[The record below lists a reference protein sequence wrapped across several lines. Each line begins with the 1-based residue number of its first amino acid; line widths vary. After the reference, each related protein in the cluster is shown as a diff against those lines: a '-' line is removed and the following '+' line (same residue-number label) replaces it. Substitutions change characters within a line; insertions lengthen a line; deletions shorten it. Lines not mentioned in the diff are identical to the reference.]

1 MRLTLRLVAAVA
13 LPVAVILVAAFYLA
27 YVFASETNANRVL
40 ALQMRKVIDASESL
54 LRAIGDAETG
64 QRGYVITG
72 EDRYLQPY
80 RSGSAAAEDQLND
93 LERLV
98 ASDVEQARRIAAIR
112 PLLMA
117 KLDEM
122 AQTVE
127 VRRSQGFDAARAIVL
142 QQDIGKSVMD
152 EIRWRIGEV
161 EAAESTLLDLRR
173 TQILAYEQRALLASG
188 TGGITATLAL
198 AITIALLIRNNMRL
212 QKAERTLAE
221 EAAMLRAVL
230 SNTRDG
236 VLAFDNGNLLTAW
249 NERAA
254 EFFDLSADLV
264 RKASPLSAFMEAAR
278 PRGYAQI
285 FEAMPDATVD
295 QGMVM
300 ALIVG
305 KRQLECYRKRMPS
318 GGILI
323 TCADV
328 TRRVRSE
335 MIARQAQKMEAIG
348 HLTGGVAH
356 DFNNVLQIIK
366 ANLDLLE
373 RDLAG
378 NPQAVQRLRHARV
391 SADRG
396 ATLTRHLLAFARR
409 QPLEPIA
416 VSLSRLVGD
425 MAQLLRRTLGET
437 IEIETVAAGG
447 VWNTLVDPS
456 QLENAL
462 VNLAVNARDAMPDG
476 GKLTIELGNAT
487 LDDAYASANIEAV
500 PGQYVLLAVTD
511 TGGGMPPEV
520 AMRAFEPFFTTK
532 PEGKGT
538 GLGLSMVY
546 GFVKQSGGHIKI
558 YSEAGQGTTIRIYLP
573 RTSKPEER
581 GEVVMPPPAVGG
593 NETVLVVEDDD
604 AVRHAAVDMLTD
616 LGYAVRQAS
625 EAEGALAL
633 LADGVR
639 VDLLF
644 TDVVMPGSIG
654 SRELARRAAAL
665 QPHIAV
671 LYTSGYT
678 ENAIIH
684 HGRLDEDVA
693 LLSKPY
699 GKDELARK
707 LRLLLDHPPGPK
719 AENQPPTEAARK
731 LRLLVVEDD
740 ALLRLSRPRG
750 RRGRRRR
757 GGDGAGRA
765 HCRFRC
771 GARRCR
777 AARHSRRRSDRG
789 DTAAPPAPRHHR
801 DDGLHGGRP
810 ALRSGVHGQ
819 HRVRRQALRRRG
831 VAEGIRDAGRLPA
844 TRGAVAAVQTRS
856 RGMRRSQC
864 CANRLFSPS

>member
-1 MRLTLRLVAAVA
+1 MRLTLRLLAAVA

-40 ALQMRKVIDASESL
+40 ALQMRDVIDTAESL
-54 LRAIGDAETG
+54 LRSIGDAETG

-72 EDRYLQPY
+72 EDRYLEPY
-80 RSGSAAAEDQLND
+80 RSGSAAAEDHLNA

-98 ASDVEQARRIAAIR
+98 AGNAEQARRIAAIR
-112 PLLMA
+112 PLLKT

-127 VRRSQGFDAARAIVL
+127 ARRSQGFDAARAIVL
-142 QQDIGKSVMD
+142 QDIGKSAMD

-173 TQILAYEQRALLASG
+173 TQILAYEKRALTAAAI
-188 TGGITATLAL
+188 GGITATLAL
-198 AITIALLIRNNMRL
+198 VITILLLIRNNMRL
-212 QKAERTLAE
+212 QRAEQIRAE

-230 SNTRDG
+230 GNTRDG
-236 VLAFDNGNLLTAW
+236 VLAFDTGNRLSAW
-249 NERAA
+249 NDRAA
-254 EFFDLSADLV
+254 EFFDLSADLM

-285 FEAMPDATVD
+285 FEAMPDAAVD
-295 QGMVM
+295 QGLVM
-300 ALIVG
+300 PLTVG
-305 KRQLECYRKRMPS
+305 GRQLECYRKRMPS

-366 ANLDLLE
+366 ANLDLLD
-373 RDLAG
+373 RDLAD
-378 NPQAVQRLRHARV
+378 NPRARQRLAHVRA

-396 ATLTRHLLAFARR
+396 ATLTRQLLAFARR

-447 VWNTLVDPS
+447 LWNTLVDPS

-511 TGGGMPPEV
+511 TGSGMPPEV

-532 PEGKGT
+532 PEGQGT

-558 YSEAGQGTTIRIYLP
+558 YSEAGQGTTVRIYLP
-573 RTSKPEER
+573 RTTRPEER
-581 GEVVMPPPAVGG
+581 GEVVIPPPAVGG
-593 NETVLVVEDDD
+593 KETVLVVEDDA
-604 AVRHAAVDMLTD
+604 AVRQAAVDMLTD
-616 LGYAVRQAS
+616 LGYSVRQAS

-633 LADGVR
+633 LADGAR

-644 TDVVMPGSIG
+644 TDVVMPGPIG
-654 SRELARRAAAL
+654 SRELARRATAL

-684 HGRLDEDVA
+684 HGRLDDDVA

-707 LRLLLDHPPGPK
+707 LRLLLDQPPAPK
-719 AENQPPTEAARK
+719 AESQPPTEAERK

-740 ALLRLSRPRG
+740 ALLRLSTVDMLLDLGHVAEEAGDGAAALALVDRIADFDAALVDVGLPGIRG
-750 RRGRRRR
+750 EDLIAEIRRRR
-757 GGDGAGRA
+757 PLLGIVVTTGY
-765 HCRFRC
+765 
-771 GARRCR
+771 
-777 AARHSRRRSDRG
+777 
-789 DTAAPPAPRHHR
+789 TAA
-801 DDGLHGGRP
+801 
-810 ALRSGVHGQ
+810 ALRFDLASTGNIVFVGKPYDAA
-819 HRVRRQALRRRG
+819 ALRK
-831 VAEGIRDAGRLPA
+831 AFA
-844 TRGAVAAVQTRS
+844 TLSGFGPRAS
-856 RGMRRSQC
+856 
-864 CANRLFSPS
+864 L